1 MIINKIALF
10 INDSIINLY
19 DKGIHFYQILIGL
32 FIFNLIIYIIC
43 KMLIESKKVR
53 YY

>member
-1 MIINKIALF
+1 MIINEMALF
-10 INDSIINLY
+10 VNNMIQNLY
-19 DKGIHFYQILIGL
+19 SKNIQFYQILIGL

-53 YY
+53 Y